1 MASRLE
7 TGSPRLE
14 FRAPIDQCYVVP
26 DRSRFVDQNNAAEM
40 RRAVAVI
47 LNTGAA
53 PD

>member
-7 TGSPRLE
+7 TGSSRLE

>member
-1 MASRLE
+1 MASQLE
-7 TGSPRLE
+7 TGSSRLE

-26 DRSRFVDQNNAAEM
+26 GRSRFVDRKNAAEM
-40 RRAVAVI
+40 RRVEAVI